1 MIEHPFFPWP
11 LVLHDL
17 RGIKMAEGPAPE
29 PVLTGKN
36 ISFLELTSER
46 ATEIQRL
53 TDAIDNPNRTKMVYQ
68 RLPRHMQRRAMSH
81 DPKRLPVR
89 ARQAFTEQRDLTQM
103 KVSKRPSRRHRR
115 RPSNLLLEYN
125 RRQREHLWL
134 ETHIWHARRF
144 HMVHR
149 WGFKL
154 PESATDKGFR
164 AAYRAT
170 AHHCLVQDVSY
181 LCQLELSGPQSA
193 LLSALTSLS
202 AGGAGSARLLSGRH
216 QGRLL
221 LRSSDPPHRPLAPV
235 SILWGPADGAPRRAL
250 WLWVHPAGYD
260 AVRDAL
266 VAAIGASGEPEEV
279 EVEQM
284 GPGEDGGHEGGDAAA
299 AEEGDKGDGAG
310 DKGGKDEVEGEEPM
324 ECDDA
329 TPAGDVKTPA
339 AKPTSSAA
347 AADTAYKKKN
357 VDQIKLAPR
366 RLHILRRWTA
376 KPKTTTGRADIPAG
390 TTDTD
395 TAADN
400 KDTTTTT
407 STPVHLTELKG
418 RMVRFRL
425 SGPGSQAVLQSCLR
439 VAADPPPAWDT
450 AERLEAQRRLWKAVG
465 EATSPGELPPG
476 CVMGLTVDDP
486 RRHLPQ
492 QRTKAIQRP
501 EELSDEPVAELPAGS
516 ELSPLWDESVRHQVT
531 TTKLSDN
538 LLNRARGHLLV
549 PGATA
554 ESLRLPP
561 VPVILL
567 QNHRCP
573 GWDLLLP
580 PGWGMAF
587 WVALQYSGARAGGLR
602 ETERM
607 ALETG
612 ELRFPAEYPDSA
624 AGREWER
631 EDRQRRREEYFKR
644 PPAKRPNFVKLG
656 VPDPFSCWWSRL
668 VTRLCPVEGGTAA
681 ADSDTP
687 MVCRDP
693 ATLRLLSAALT
704 AGSGRPAALPAG
716 SGRLL
721 VAVRARATGRGVPRS
736 GALLCLPSPED
747 NPSAGAAAGA
757 VRPLT
762 EPPAEDP
769 AEERRDKLRTAWLK
783 KQVTEKRK
791 RHRCRRRQQ
800 ADQARQAAARL
811 AEQRQGQRTEME
823 RLSLPPADLQPHK
836 QLIGHVTSGDFCLS
850 EAVGRGT
857 GFVVLEGLLRLLD
870 IGGGPR
876 LLFRNIDT
884 DTYRWCTLTLI
895 TEPC

>member
-1 MIEHPFFPWP
+1 
-11 LVLHDL
+11 
-17 RGIKMAEGPAPE
+17 MAEGPAPE

-53 TDAIDNPNRTKMVYQ
+53 TDAIENPNRTKMVYQ

-235 SILWGPADGAPRRAL
+235 SILWRPADGGPRRAL
-250 WLWVHPAGYD
+250 WLWVHPAGYE

-284 GPGEDGGHEGGDAAA
+284 GPGEDGGQEGGDAAA

-329 TPAGDVKTPA
+329 TPAGDVKTSA
-339 AKPTSSAA
+339 AKPTSSTAT
-347 AADTAYKKKN
+347 ADTASKKKN

-376 KPKTTTGRADIPAG
+376 KPKTTTGKADIPAG

-573 GWDLLLP
+573 GWDLLL
-580 PGWGMAF
+580 A
-587 WVALQYSGARAGGLR
+587 ARAGR
-602 ETERM
+602 
-607 ALETG
+607 
-612 ELRFPAEYPDSA
+612 
-624 AGREWER
+624 
-631 EDRQRRREEYFKR
+631 
-644 PPAKRPNFVKLG
+644 
-656 VPDPFSCWWSRL
+656 
-668 VTRLCPVEGGTAA
+668 TAPS
-681 ADSDTP
+681 DSDTP